1 MQFRPC
7 IDIHNGKV
15 KQIVGSTLSDL
26 GKVNGKPQENF
37 VADKDAVYYAN
48 LYKCDGLKGGH
59 IINLNMKNTQEYEAS
74 KKAAIEALKTYP
86 GGLQYGGGV
95 DDTNAKEYIDAGAS
109 HVIVTSYVFNDG
121 RVDYDALARIS
132 KAVGRE
138 HLVLDLSCTR
148 IDDKYL
154 IVTDRW
160 QKVSKEV
167 ITFNFLD
174 RLAFYCDEFLIHASD
189 VEGRQSGIDRD
200 LVGFLASYKRVP
212 ITYAGGV
219 SDYGDIE
226 LISYLSDNTMDFTVG
241 SCLDLFGGHLSYDKI
256 VKQIVTR

>member
-7 IDIHNGKV
+7 IDIHNGQV
-15 KQIVGSTLSDL
+15 KQIVGSTIADL
-26 GKVNGKPQENF
+26 GKADGQPVENF
-37 VADKDAVYYAN
+37 VADKDAAYYAS
-48 LYKCDGLKGGH
+48 LYRKDGLKGGH
-59 IINLNMKNTQEYEAS
+59 IINLNMKGTPEYEAS
-74 KKAAIEALKTYP
+74 KNAALKALGAYP
-86 GGLQYGGGV
+86 GGMQYGGGV
-95 DDTNAKEYIDAGAS
+95 DDKNAKEFIDAGAS

-121 RVDYDALARIS
+121 RVDYEALKRIS
-132 KAVGRE
+132 DIVGRE

-148 IDDKYL
+148 VKDRYV

-174 RLAFYCDEFLIHASD
+174 RLSEYCDEFLIHAAD
-189 VEGRQSGIDRD
+189 VEGRQGGIDRD
-200 LVGFLASYKRVP
+200 LVGFLAAYKRVP

-226 LISYLSDNTMDFTVG
+226 LISYLSDNNMDFTIG
-241 SCLDLFGGHLSYDKI
+241 SCLDLFGGHLSYERI
-256 VKQIVTR
+256 VRRISPR